1 MTIVVA
7 CTLVLLGL
15 IGAAALMLFAGYRM
29 RDVLVLAFLTSIV
42 MYLSRWDLY
51 LQHEIHGRPFVT
63 FHWYLL
69 GAALVFAAARVLF
82 PEPPPMRFGPLL
94 LAGFGFAALAMMSG
108 VLNGGA
114 AGAVSAVHVLV
125 VTVLPALAA
134 ATCVALIPRDSAAS
148 RRLRVT
154 FILLAGV
161 LTPAMVVLSALAPNQ
176 IGSLLGWGT
185 IAAGRATGFVR
196 GWSPL
201 GSPITTGTAMILA
214 YGLAMHEVI
223 GTRKRRYIAV
233 LLLVGLAMLFTL
245 ARSVLL
251 MFAIF
256 HLVYF
261 WSAIR
266 RQPMRVI
273 GVGMLLVVLAVP
285 VVYKLS
291 ERFSFERFLEGGGA
305 STDLRASSA
314 LGALAAS
321 LRNPVLGN
329 GPGLL
334 YEGVR
339 QGETV
344 RIVRGSREVRTIMV
358 AGRVSA
364 LEPHNVYLLVAAE
377 HGWVALGLFM
387 AILLICWR
395 RTRLRNFL
403 ADVEDRSMS
412 SAFHALWLALLFML
426 LTASN
431 PMIKEQIAVL
441 FWFFAFLGLHWRA
454 TMERKDT
461 WLRAYAAVPVAGP
474 PVPRTGGICPA
485 APV

>member
-1 MTIVVA
+1 MTVVVA
-7 CTLVLLGL
+7 CTLMLLGL
-15 IGAAALMLFAGYRM
+15 IGAAVLMLFFGYRM

-42 MYLSRWDLY
+42 MYLSRWDLH
-51 LQHEIHGRPFVT
+51 LHREIYGRPFVT

-69 GAALVFAAARVLF
+69 ATALVFGAAHVRFRERPAL
-82 PEPPPMRFGPLL
+82 RFGPLM
-94 LAGFGFAALAMMSG
+94 LAGTGFAALALASG

-114 AGAVSAVHVLV
+114 AGAVSAGHVLV

-134 ATCVALIPRDSAAS
+134 ATCVALIPRDAAAS

-161 LTPAMVVLSALAPNQ
+161 LTPTMVVLSALAPNQ

-185 IAAGRATGFVR
+185 FAAGRATGFVR

-223 GTRKRRYIAV
+223 GARKRMYIAV

-251 MFAIF
+251 MFAVF
-256 HLVYF
+256 HLFYF
-261 WSAIR
+261 WSVIR

-273 GVGMLLVVLAVP
+273 GVGMLLIVLAGP

-314 LGALAAS
+314 LGAMAAS

-377 HGWVALGLFM
+377 HGWIALGLFL

-395 RTRLRNFL
+395 RTRLRAFL

-412 SAFHALWLALLFML
+412 SAFHALWMALLFML
-426 LTASN
+426 MTSSN

-441 FWFFAFLGLHWRA
+441 FWFFAFLGLHWHA
-454 TMERKDT
+454 TMEQKDA
-461 WLRAYAAVPVAGP
+461 WLRAYAAAS
-474 PVPRTGGICPA
+474 TAAQPA
-485 APV
+485 TRIGDVRRAARG